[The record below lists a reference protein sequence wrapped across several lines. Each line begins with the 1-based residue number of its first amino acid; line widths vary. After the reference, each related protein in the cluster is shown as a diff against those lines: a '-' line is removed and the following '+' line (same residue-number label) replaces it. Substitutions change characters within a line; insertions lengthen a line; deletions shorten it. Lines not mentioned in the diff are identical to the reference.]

1 MWECV
6 VVDVGATEIRAGIS
20 SSAMPS
26 VSACTATSDSHTLIT
41 QVAEMIGALL
51 RQYPKLAA
59 NIVSVG
65 CPGVVRD
72 GVVERAL
79 YLPLT
84 GVDVA
89 AELKCRIGAA
99 VTVSN
104 DVDAQAVGAM
114 AVPSRSYFVIAVGT
128 AVGGA
133 YVADG
138 ELQQGRVGSIAEIGH
153 LPVGVT
159 SERCECG
166 GVGCLD
172 TAVAGWALDRKLGP
186 VWWAQ
191 PSPEADAALH
201 MAGAALSRA
210 ARAVG
215 TLYDVDYVLM
225 LGKVF
230 GFAVLWKG
238 FYSEHAGLGADVPIT
253 ASQSTWGY
261 AARGLGRIAQRHGE

>member
-1 MWECV
+1 
-6 VVDVGATEIRAGIS
+6 
-20 SSAMPS
+20 MP
-26 VSACTATSDSHTLIT
+26 H
-41 QVAEMIGALL
+41 
-51 RQYPKLAA
+51 R
-59 NIVSVG
+59 
-65 CPGVVRD
+65 
-72 GVVERAL
+72 
-79 YLPLT
+79 
-84 GVDVA
+84 
-89 AELKCRIGAA
+89 
-99 VTVSN
+99 
-104 DVDAQAVGAM
+104 
-114 AVPSRSYFVIAVGT
+114 IAVGT

-172 TAVAGWALDRKLGP
+172 TSVAGWALDRKIGP
-186 VWWAQ
+186 AWWAQ

-201 MAGAALSRA
+201 VAGVAVSRA

-230 GFAVLWKG
+230 GFAVFWKG

-261 AARGLGRIAQRHGE
+261 AARGLGRIAQRGERVECDGTDRQKPHEPSVAGGHGRRLSALLQGRHAV